1 MSLDHAPIKSGPI
14 GPLALAVVLMGC
26 ATQPAAQPHVLGFIA
41 GFFHGLVAI
50 VALVGSLYFRIRI
63 YAFPN
68 SGFWYDA
75 GFVSGFSVSIIVVI
89 LLLLPRIGGFITRN
103 H

>member
-1 MSLDHAPIKSGPI
+1 MSFYHAAKNFSPI
-14 GPLALAVVLMGC
+14 GLLALAVLLMGC
-26 ATQPAAQPHVLGFIA
+26 ATQPAAQPHVPGFIA
-41 GFFHGLVAI
+41 GLFHGFVAI

-75 GFVSGFSVSIIVVI
+75 GFVSGFSVSIVVVI